1 MYGANSSKLS
11 PPGDEALGVV
21 SRAHLLDAAKDF
33 GGRMAFAVLTR
44 DFLTMVTKKKM
55 KGRAGTFATS
65 VPWHACWVLARWA
78 ATRHG
83 FAIDPHSVVVRTRPD
98 FRFKESLDLAP
109 LERVFRQG
117 TDDGLDG
124 AHLSIS
130 SLGASDVFALTSFVA
145 YETDIALPIHVGMA
159 TGGDMGRIL
168 VEIGL
173 TNGWQQGV
181 LKWEQRLRPPMTYMV
196 EGLWL
201 GTIVRAQQL
210 GLADQPAYFAHIREK
225 EWPVRRVDVTKGVH
239 LLLPPN
245 APKQPDGLWS
255 PELWAGVPRYNK
267 KDLMYAK
274 GLGTRRTFQPHNLTD
289 WVSPAEDGRPRAEGV
304 ALCLLG
310 AQNCKPPPWTPGSN
324 ELRCE
329 RACNALTG
337 TKKFPILTP
346 YGPLL

>member
-1 MYGANSSKLS
+1 M
-11 PPGDEALGVV
+11 
-21 SRAHLLDAAKDF
+21 F
-33 GGRMAFAVLTR
+33 GTHG
-44 DFLTMVTKKKM
+44 
-55 KGRAGTFATS
+55 KGRAGSFAAA
-65 VPWHACWVLARWA
+65 VPWHGCWELARWA

-145 YETDIALPIHVGMA
+145 YETDVALPIRVGMA
-159 TGGDMGRIL
+159 TGGDMGRML

-210 GLADQPAYFAHIREK
+210 ALADQPAYFAHIREK

-289 WVSPAEDGRPRAEGV
+289 WVSPAEDGRPRAEGA

-310 AQNCKPPPWTPGSN
+310 AQNCKPPPWAPGSN

-329 RACNALTG
+329 RACNA
-337 TKKFPILTP
+337 F
-346 YGPLL
+346 